1 MAMSAA
7 LTLAVLGGF
16 DLRLASGA
24 AVSIAR
30 PRKKAQALLAYL
42 ALHPGQVH
50 LRDKLATLL
59 WPDMESSEARGNL
72 RQALG
77 ALRTAVPAGFRLEQ
91 DVVSLAREAMEV
103 DATAA
108 GLPSAGRCAMTPNH
122 EQRFTGLAR
131 RQFLRRVLGAA
142 AVASWTPSRIATG
155 QAPDPR

>member
-77 ALRTAVPAGFRLEQ
+77 ALRTAVPAGFRIEQ
-91 DVVSLAREAMEV
+91 DVVSLA
-103 DATAA
+103 
-108 GLPSAGRCAMTPNH
+108 P
-122 EQRFTGLAR
+122 R
-131 RQFLRRVLGAA
+131 RWRSMLRRRGCPLPGGV
-142 AVASWTPSRIATG
+142 P
-155 QAPDPR
+155 